1 VLALLRRGSPRT
13 RALAVGGLLFT
24 GTAVVL
30 LLAPDVFEFS
40 WRYMLPATVTLPP
53 AGVLG
58 FSALLS
64 LGRKA
69 GEAPDGPAAGPA
81 APAAPAG

>member
-1 VLALLRRGSPRT
+1 MLALLRRGSPRT

-40 WRYMLPATVTLPP
+40 WRYMLPAMVTLPP

-64 LGRKA
+64 ARRTA
-69 GEAPDGPAAGPA
+69 GETPDEPAPGPPAAA
-81 APAAPAG
+81 S